1 MIPHQ
6 QNNTHTHAGR
16 HRILMGDIR
25 RALGSRLARA
35 KILSF
40 GCSSGLECLDLKD
53 VMPEA
58 SIFGCEIH
66 AGARQKAI
74 ENCEGRAR
82 ILDSRARLLH
92 KFGPFDAILA
102 MNVLC
107 LYPKTA
113 GLENVSDIYSFD
125 RFDAAAAQLD
135 EVLAP
140 GGLLTIYNGQYFL
153 EDSSVA
159 GKYEPLEG
167 LTRPL
172 NGWIEKSLPSGE
184 RATDVFHV
192 FEGKT
197 YSRTEWAD
205 HIAKPEVKDYLLK
218 NVDASTYHHVW
229 RKPELAGNRST
240 TCPIWRK
247 IETAK
252 SAPEAPTG
260 SVPS

>member
-25 RALGSRLARA
+25 QALGSRLAGG

-40 GCSSGLECLDLKD
+40 GCSTGLECLDLKE

-58 SIFGCEIH
+58 SIFGCEID
-66 AGARQKAI
+66 AGARQKAL
-74 ENCEGRAR
+74 ENCAGRAR
-82 ILDSRARLLH
+82 ILDSQSQLLH
-92 KFGPFDAILA
+92 EFGPFDAILA

-113 GLENVSDIYSFD
+113 GLENVSEIYSFA
-125 RFDAAAAQLD
+125 RFDAAVTQLD

-140 GGLLTIYNGQYFL
+140 GGLLTIHNGQYFF

-159 GKYEPLEG
+159 GKYEPAG
-167 LTRPL
+167 NLTCPVS
-172 NGWIEKSLPSGE
+172 GWIEKALPSGE
-184 RATDVFHV
+184 RATDVFHE
-192 FEGKT
+192 FQGKI
-197 YSRTEWAD
+197 YSRSEWAALVQPRE
-205 HIAKPEVKDYLLK
+205 IK
-218 NVDASTYHHVW
+218 NNQPYHHVW
-229 RKPELAGNRST
+229 RKPELAGKRST

-247 IETAK
+247 LETTP
-252 SAPEAPTG
+252 SAPESPMSSAP
-260 SVPS
+260 S